1 MWPLQY
7 YSIPSI
13 RMQYENFSFTKLSLP
28 CLCPGWH
35 VTDSWPAPV
44 SWPLLLP
51 YSWQHITHCI
61 VLLPS
66 PLPPAFHSSLH
77 YFHLISQ
84 PPELLNSWPYLSTSP
99 ALRTS
104 RGSAVHCTDRGSCAT
119 LLFLSSAHCCTRWL
133 LFTTSPQRRVDIVD
147 NFYFSLNTYNGYLR
161 ANIVS
166 QCGDWVSGGQQLVCT
181 GQCTLLQPA
190 HAGYRLLMPEPPHH
204 STSTLPLLSYCPTL
218 SGHRH

>member
-1 MWPLQY
+1 
-7 YSIPSI
+7 
-13 RMQYENFSFTKLSLP
+13 MQYENFSFTKLSLP

-147 NFYFSLNTYNGYLR
+147 NIYFSLNTTDICVQTLYRNVETGCLVASSWCVLDSVHCCSLHTLVTLCSCPSPHITPHLHCRCCPIVLHYL
-161 ANIVS
+161 VT
-166 QCGDWVSGGQQLVCT
+166 D
-181 GQCTLLQPA
+181 
-190 HAGYRLLMPEPPHH
+190 
-204 STSTLPLLSYCPTL
+204 TSNSII
-218 SGHRH
+218 